1 MAEIHNNKKRMP
13 VLLESEQEENW
24 LKGEE
29 INVFRKC
36 DIELK
41 AVVQ

>member
-1 MAEIHNNKKRMP
+1 VPLI
-13 VLLESEQEENW
+13 LEPEQEENW

-29 INVFRKC
+29 INVFKKC

-41 AVVQ
+41 AVIQ